1 MAAVIIRKKD
11 VERLGKEVLKEVY
24 EFLHDD
30 YIVNTFEEMKE
41 DQKKF
46 LKYLVLIGFRD
57 NQSLKTKVEN
67 DKLVFEIIDEN
78 KFEEDVKSLKSRVE
92 NGSLN
97 TEEIYDIL
105 VDIKLDDEIDGDL
118 FYKKEAFLDIFRVF
132 NVSYMEL
139 ED

>member
-57 NQSLKTKVEN
+57 NKSLKTKVEN

-97 TEEIYDIL
+97 TEETYDIL

>member
-57 NQSLKTKVEN
+57 NKSLKTKVEN

>member
-1 MAAVIIRKKD
+1 MAAVIIKKKD
-11 VERLGKEVLKEVY
+11 VEKLGRELIKEVY
-24 EFLHDD
+24 DFLHND

-57 NQSLKTKVEN
+57 NKSLKTKVEN

>member
-1 MAAVIIRKKD
+1 MAAVIIKKKD

-24 EFLHDD
+24 DFLHND

-57 NQSLKTKVEN
+57 NKSLKTKVEN
-67 DKLVFEIIDEN
+67 NKLVFEIIDEN

-97 TEEIYDIL
+97 TEEIYHIL
-105 VDIKLDDEIDGDL
+105 VNIKLDEEIDGDL
-118 FYKKEAFLDIFRVF
+118 FFKKKAFLDIFRVF
-132 NVSYMEL
+132 EYAYSYL

>member
-46 LKYLVLIGFRD
+46 LKYLVLTGFRD
-57 NQSLKTKVEN
+57 NKSLKTKVEN

-92 NGSLN
+92 NGSLT

-118 FYKKEAFLDIFRVF
+118 FYKKEAFLDIFSVF